1 MNCFIWI
8 YFPIIGAAVIAVIF
22 SQIAGLWI

>member
-1 MNCFIWI
+1 MVAI
-8 YFPIIGAAVIAVIF
+8 IF